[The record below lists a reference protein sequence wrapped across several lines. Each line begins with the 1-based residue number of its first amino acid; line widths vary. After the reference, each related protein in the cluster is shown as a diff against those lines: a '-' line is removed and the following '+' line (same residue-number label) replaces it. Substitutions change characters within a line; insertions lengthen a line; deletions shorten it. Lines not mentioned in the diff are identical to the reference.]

1 MKKSNFYSRYILAL
15 GLGVLIF
22 QIGCKKE
29 KGFHDADAVNP
40 GTSLDTYEYLKSKP
54 GVYDSLLS
62 LIDKFGMERTLRD
75 SNITLFAV
83 SNEGFQIAIQN
94 LNNIRKSKNKNSIFL
109 AELASGKSVLVADIG
124 KAKADSAHLD
134 TMVARYIIKG
144 QYKSTDFAVGDGLNI
159 YSVRGDY
166 PMHGKRLYADAEGM
180 QNGGSE
186 IIQFSNTKRSVFI
199 PNWSV
204 ATTSSVNIKTKN
216 GTVHLLEPD
225 HVFGFDE
232 FVSRLTFIPP
242 PTNLFKLIGSQFT
255 MQFQD
260 TTVKDGAVSAGEK
273 FIKVHDGNVL
283 TKFLGNFNASTNKI
297 TMNWI
302 APVPTVSNVYTMT
315 SANDAQARDPKAWRL
330 EGSLD
335 GVNYIIF
342 DTRQDQVFESR
353 FQTKIYDFDNTV
365 AYKYYRIII
374 LQNRGNDALFQLAE
388 WTMNFRQ
395 LYN

>member
-1 MKKSNFYSRYILAL
+1 MKKSNFYSKYLLAIGL
-15 GLGVLIF
+15 GLLVF

-29 KGFHDADAVNP
+29 P
-40 GTSLDTYEYLKSKP
+40 GYQDYETVDPETTLDTYDYLKSKP

-62 LIDKFGMERTLRD
+62 LIDKLGMERTLRD

-94 LNNIRKSKNKNSIFL
+94 LNNIRRTKNKSSIFL
-109 AELASGKSVLVADIG
+109 AELASGKTLVPADIP

-144 QYKSTDFAVGDGLNI
+144 QYKSEDFAVGDGQNI
-159 YSVRGDY
+159 FSVRGNY

-180 QNGGSE
+180 MGGGSE
-186 IIQFSNTKRSVFI
+186 VVQFSNTKRSVFI
-199 PNWSV
+199 PNWALS
-204 ATTSSVNIKTKN
+204 TTNSVNIKTKN
-216 GTVHLLEPD
+216 GMVHLLEPD

-242 PTNLFKLIGSQFT
+242 PTNLFKMIGSTFT

-260 TTVKDGAVSAGEK
+260 TAYRDGTVSAGER
-273 FIKVHDGNVL
+273 FNKVHDGNVL
-283 TKFLGNFNASTNKI
+283 TKFIADFNSNTNKVM
-297 TMNWI
+297 MNWI
-302 APVPTVSNVYTMT
+302 APVPTVANVYTLS
-315 SANDAQARDPKAWRL
+315 SANDAKARDPKSWRV

-335 GVNYIIF
+335 GVNWIVL
-342 DTRQDQVFESR
+342 DTRQDQNFESR
-353 FQTKIYDFDNTV
+353 FQTKIFDFDNTV
-365 AYKYYRIII
+365 AYKYYRIHI
-374 LQNRGNDALFQLAE
+374 LSNAGDARFQLAE

>member
-1 MKKSNFYSRYILAL
+1 MKKLNFYQKYILIL
-15 GLGVLIF
+15 GLGILAF
-22 QIGCKKE
+22 QVGCKKE
-29 KGFHDADAVNP
+29 DVFYKSQPVNP
-40 GTSLDTYEYLKSKP
+40 EVPMDTYEYLKSKP

-94 LNNIRKSKNKNSIFL
+94 LNNTRKAKNKNSIFL
-109 AELASGKSVLVADIG
+109 AELASGKAILSADIA

-144 QYKSTDFAVGDGLNI
+144 QYKSTDFSVGDGQNLF
-159 YSVRGDY
+159 SVRGDY

-186 IIQFSNTKRSVFI
+186 IIQFSNTKRSVFV
-199 PNWSV
+199 PNWSL
-204 ATTSSVNIKTKN
+204 ATTNSVNIKTKN
-216 GTVHLLEPD
+216 CIVHLLEPD
-225 HVFGFDE
+225 HVFGYDE
-232 FVSRLTFIPP
+232 FVRRLTFIPP

-283 TKFLGNFNASTNKI
+283 TKFLANFNPNSNKI

-302 APVPTVSNVYTMT
+302 APEPTVSNVYTLT
-315 SANDAQARDPKAWRL
+315 SANDAQARDPQAWRV

-335 GVNYIIF
+335 GVNWIIL

-365 AYKYYRIII
+365 AYKYYRMII
-374 LQNRGNDALFQLAE
+374 LQNRGDGLFQVAE

>member
-1 MKKSNFYSRYILAL
+1 MKKSNFYSKYFLAIGL
-15 GLGVLIF
+15 GLLIF

-29 KGFHDADAVNP
+29 KGFYDTENVNP

-94 LNNIRKSKNKNSIFL
+94 LNNIRKSKNKNSVFL
-109 AELASGKSVLVADIG
+109 EELASGKALLPADIG

-144 QYKSTDFAVGDGLNI
+144 QYNSTDFAVGDGQGI
-159 YSVRGDY
+159 FSVRGDY

-186 IIQFSNTKRSVFI
+186 IIQFSNTKRSVFT
-199 PNWSV
+199 PNWAL

-225 HVFGFDE
+225 HVFGYDE
-232 FVSRLTFIPP
+232 FVRRLTFIPP
-242 PTNLFKLIGSQFT
+242 PTNLFKLIGSQFA

-260 TTVKDGAVSAGEK
+260 TTVRDGAVSPGEK

-283 TKFLGNFNASTNKI
+283 TKFLGNFNPNTNKI

-315 SANDAQARDPKAWRL
+315 SANDIQARDPKAWRL

-335 GVNYIIF
+335 GVNWIIL

-365 AYKYYRIII
+365 AYKYYRMII
-374 LQNRGNDALFQLAE
+374 LQNRGDALFQMSE